1 MPVEDKPTRSRRM
14 ERRDERMKMAR
25 KLTEIKRVRVSPATE
40 QLRKSIRHPRFGGF
54 RFVIIGDNGYLI
66 LLAIDLQPAGSVD
79 LLCAHFRAARELDP
93 PLRCRAGH
101 RPEHP
106 DLEGLRRR
114 AGD

>member
-1 MPVEDKPTRSRRM
+1 MICEDEPIGYG
-14 ERRDERMKMAR
+14 A
-25 KLTEIKRVRVSPATE
+25 
-40 QLRKSIRHPRFGGF
+40 RFGGF

-114 AGD
+114 AGARTKGAECQANRKQSLWQMARMH